1 MVNCRSVKHLI
12 RSLCCYAIPEL
23 WCSDGRNP
31 QHQTDMV
38 FRCSDGQVVAHQA
51 YLKEFCKIF
60 AQICFGVKSMVRYFI
75 TALKISDC
83 INCITE

>member
-1 MVNCRSVKHLI
+1 
-12 RSLCCYAIPEL
+12 
-23 WCSDGRNP
+23 
-31 QHQTDMV
+31 MV

-75 TALKISDC
+75 TALKI
-83 INCITE
+83 NCITE